1 MIVVCLLLYDVVCL
15 LFMMN
20 REKAKELWDWMHQLE
35 SEKFDHME
43 KLKRQKYEVGVCPAQ
58 GRMKITAKEATKCYQ
73 FYLISMS
80 AII

>member
-1 MIVVCLLLYDVVCL
+1 
-15 LFMMN
+15 MN

-43 KLKRQKYEVGVCPAQ
+43 KLKRQKYEVGVCPVQ
-58 GRMKITAKEATKCYQ
+58 GRVKITAKKATNSNQ
-73 FYLISMS
+73 FHLISKS